1 MILYQSIY
9 TTKNP
14 RKEEINNIEMIEVVN
29 DDGTS
34 SGLVPYEN
42 IQSTENGIWIVGKM
56 LHDFEGNDEENIPTV
71 KQDQI
76 ILIQMSTLEKEEIY
90 IKCLSDNGFAIVPKS
105 YVCVVSNIDKRK
117 RRKVWKRSNTKMQ
130 AISRF
135 NSMSSVTSGEL

>member
-1 MILYQSIY
+1 
-9 TTKNP
+9 
-14 RKEEINNIEMIEVVN
+14 
-29 DDGTS
+29 
-34 SGLVPYEN
+34 
-42 IQSTENGIWIVGKM
+42 
-56 LHDFEGNDEENIPTV
+56 
-71 KQDQI
+71 
-76 ILIQMSTLEKEEIY
+76 MSTLEKEEIY